1 MKSESFIITHFNKT
15 RSSQPLSMDLLINK
29 TQLKYKS
36 RVRLHMQNE
45 NNQNQYL
52 IDGQTLINL

>member
-1 MKSESFIITHFNKT
+1 M
-15 RSSQPLSMDLLINK
+15 
-29 TQLKYKS
+29 YKS
-36 RVRLHMQNE
+36 RTQLNLQNE